1 MDNKEQKL
9 ETARAKL
16 DIKRIKD
23 NKVLAAS
30 KELVAGGVVS
40 LAQGLENETM
50 GSNVTEFFKEGAVKS
65 LHSTLERNWLSQG
78 KTPSGY
84 VKDGVERI

>member
-16 DIKRIKD
+16 DIKR
-23 NKVLAAS
+23 LRTTRFWWRARSWLPAA
-30 KELVAGGVVS
+30 LY
-40 LAQGLENETM
+40 LWRRGLKETM
-50 GSNVTEFFKEGAVKS
+50 EQMLRNFLKKGLSKVCI
-65 LHSTLERNWLSQG
+65 LHLERNWLSQG
-78 KTPSGY
+78 KTSSGY

>member
-23 NKVLAAS
+23 NKVLVAS
-30 KELVAGGVVS
+30 KELVAGGAVS
-40 LAQGLENETM
+40 LAQGLERDY
-50 GSNVTEFFKEGAVKS
+50 G

-78 KTPSGY
+78 KMSSGY

>member
-16 DIKRIKD
+16 DLKKIRD

-30 KELVAGGVVS
+30 KKLVADGAVS
-40 LAQGLENETM
+40 LAQGLEKDHRTNI
-50 GSNVTEFFKEGAVKS
+50 TEFFKKGTVKS

-78 KTPSGY
+78 KTPADHM
-84 VKDGVERI
+84 KDGVERI

>member
-23 NKVLAAS
+23 NKVLVVS
-30 KELVAGGVVS
+30 KELVAGGAVS
-40 LAQGLENETM
+40 LAQGLERDYGT
-50 GSNVTEFFKEGAVKS
+50 NVTEFFKEGAVKS

-78 KTPSGY
+78 KTSSGY

>member
-23 NKVLAAS
+23 NKVLVAS
-30 KELVAGGVVS
+30 KELVAGGAVS
-40 LAQGLENETM
+40 LAQGLERDYGT
-50 GSNVTEFFKEGAVKS
+50 NVTEFFKEGAVKS
-65 LHSTLERNWLSQG
+65 LHSTFRTELAFSGKDVIRLCER
-78 KTPSGY
+78 
-84 VKDGVERI
+84 RC

>member
-30 KELVAGGVVS
+30 KELVAGGAVS
-40 LAQGLENETM
+40 LAQGLERDYGT
-50 GSNVTEFFKEGAVKS
+50 NVTEFF
-65 LHSTLERNWLSQG
+65 
-78 KTPSGY
+78 
-84 VKDGVERI
+84 